1 MSDGAL
7 KPDVIAALKQQKG
20 VSVTDMP
27 DGSIEVAAVG
37 QPIRRFPLGDVV
49 SRGVLWNFERW
60 YGVPI
65 GACYPRTR
73 VKPQT
78 DAAGE

>member
-7 KPDVIAALKQQKG
+7 RADVIAALTQQKG
-20 VSVTDMP
+20 VSVTPMP
-27 DGSIEVAAVG
+27 DGSIEVSAVG
-37 QPIRRFPLGDVV
+37 QPIRRFPLGPVV

-65 GACYPRTR
+65 GSCYPSTR
-73 VKPQT
+73 VKPKSN
-78 DAAGE
+78 AAGE